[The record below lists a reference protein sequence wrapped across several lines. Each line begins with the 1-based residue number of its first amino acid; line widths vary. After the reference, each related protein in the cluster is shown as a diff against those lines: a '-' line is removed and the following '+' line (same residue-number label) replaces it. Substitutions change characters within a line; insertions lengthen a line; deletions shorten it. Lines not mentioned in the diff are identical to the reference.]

1 MVEATPSTAAPG
13 TALSGEDCLE
23 RDLKLRLEAIEAC
36 LAKAECRAAGA
47 GSPNVIAARGLSW
60 KSDGSG
66 SGTVFVG
73 PDGGT
78 GVMLTARSGQPRV
91 AFGVG
96 PNGCPNLWM
105 MDGQPEKRLDVYLA
119 TNDCPQLSLVDGDGA
134 TRMELVVD
142 PRGAPSLAVL
152 SDDSRPIGGILV
164 RADGEPLVH
173 FADEGEET

>member
-1 MVEATPSTAAPG
+1 
-13 TALSGEDCLE
+13 LE

-105 MDGQPEKRLDVYLA
+105 IDGQREKRLDVHLA
-119 TNDCPQLSLVDGDGA
+119 IDDCPRLLLGDGGGA